1 MNDIPLTPAA
11 TPTQAAEP
19 LLVPDTVAARL
30 ASVGR
35 STWWRLHAAAKTPA
49 AVKLGRSVRWNK
61 AELEA
66 WIAAGCPCRRE
77 WEATRAHRR
86 LRAVP

>member
-1 MNDIPLTPAA
+1 VAA
-11 TPTQAAEP
+11 DLPEA
-19 LLVPDTVAARL
+19 LLVPDTVAARM

-49 AVKLGRSVRWNK
+49 AVKLGRSVRWNR

-66 WIAAGCPCRRE
+66 WIAAACPCRRE
-77 WEATRAHRR
+77 WEAIKVTGKR
-86 LRAVP
+86 LRVCP

>member
-1 MNDIPLTPAA
+1 VNAVNLD
-11 TPTQAAEP
+11 PTNAAEP
-19 LLVPDTVAARL
+19 LSLLVPDTVAARM

-49 AVKLGRSVRWNK
+49 AVKLGRSVRWNR

-66 WIAAGCPCRRE
+66 WIAVGCPVRRE
-77 WEATRAHRR
+77 WEAIRATGKR
-86 LRAVP
+86 LRVCP